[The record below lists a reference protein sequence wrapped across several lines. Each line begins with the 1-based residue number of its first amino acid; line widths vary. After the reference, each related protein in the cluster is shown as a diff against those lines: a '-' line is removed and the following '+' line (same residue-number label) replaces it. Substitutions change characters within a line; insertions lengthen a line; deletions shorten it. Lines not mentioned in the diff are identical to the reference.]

1 MKEAQVILNRLLD
14 KFENSKH
21 LSEPNTSRRRVM
33 LRIDKREL
41 PEYQYEDAV
50 VRDAYNI
57 AARELEQQA
66 LVRLEW
72 ARKQSVLSCIVL
84 DLERVAQCYECADRV
99 HPRKKAEE
107 VANIIMQKLADNPVP
122 WIAAWRDAVCAQVR
136 NSMKVPT
143 YCREND
149 GLLQELLLTF
159 QRYAELS
166 GSVTMRAFSSQ
177 CFHDTKYFER
187 NVRELFLTIA
197 RKYNTQLAAACTEA
211 ELGERDQLAFLGIYA
226 RPELYELSGDCAI
239 CLKKGELQLSAAE
252 PYGLALPSTLV
263 SEIVDIELKN
273 ICCITF
279 IENKTNYDE
288 YLLAEK
294 QPEELAVYHGGFL
307 SPQKQKHFCKN
318 WLLRQGKPCK
328 FDSGRILIWAAFC
341 MFENLQTVFPQLE
354 PMRME
359 GRFVEQYHKN
369 GLKRPEQYLK
379 KLKKERNVGR
389 YTLFVDAIDKILQYG
404 VTIEQETFLE

>member
-99 HPRKKAEE
+99 HPQKKAEE

-122 WIAAWRDAVCAQVR
+122 WIAAWSDAVCAQVR

-211 ELGERDQLAFLGIYA
+211 ELGARDQLAFLGIYA

-239 CLKKGELQLSAAE
+239 CLKKGELRLSAAE

-294 QPEELAVYHGGFL
+294 QPEELVVYHGGFL
-307 SPQKQKHFCKN
+307 SPRKKKLFEKLAAAAGETMQIRF
-318 WLLRQGKPCK
+318 
-328 FDSGRILIWAAFC
+328 WADIDLGGFC

-379 KLKKERNVGR
+379 KLKEERNAGR
-389 YTLFVDAIDKILQYG
+389 HTLFVDAIDKILQYG

>member
-41 PEYQYEDAV
+41 PEYQYEDAA
-50 VRDAYNI
+50 VRDAYNA
-57 AARELEQQA
+57 AARELERQA

-84 DLERVAQCYECADRV
+84 DLERVEQCYECADRV

-136 NSMKVPT
+136 NSMKVPM

-159 QRYAELS
+159 QRYATLS

-226 RPELYELSGDCAI
+226 RPELYELSGDCTI
-239 CLKKGELQLSAAE
+239 LLQKGELRLSAAE
-252 PYGLALPSTLV
+252 LQQGTEPREALNSFLLFIGKDPLVGHNIAFDLEFLRMTCKRYGFPAPTNRQIDLAQLARRNLTRIANYKLVTLAQH
-263 SEIVDIELKN
+263 
-273 ICCITF
+273 F
-279 IENKTNYDE
+279 Q
-288 YLLAEK
+288 LAEK
-294 QPEELAVYHGGFL
+294 VEHRALPDCRLIQQVY
-307 SPQKQKHFCKN
+307 C
-318 WLLRQGKPCK
+318 
-328 FDSGRILIWAAFC
+328 
-341 MFENLQTVFPQLE
+341 
-354 PMRME
+354 
-359 GRFVEQYHKN
+359 
-369 GLKRPEQYLK
+369 
-379 KLKKERNVGR
+379 KLK
-389 YTLFVDAIDKILQYG
+389 
-404 VTIEQETFLE
+404 ETAVQ

>member
-21 LSEPNTSRRRVM
+21 LSEPNVSRRRVM

-50 VRDAYNI
+50 VRDAYNA

-99 HPRKKAEE
+99 HPQKRAEE
-107 VANIIMQKLADNPVP
+107 VERLITQKLEGNPVS
-122 WIAAWRDAVCAQVR
+122 WIAAWRDAVCTQAR
-136 NSMKVPT
+136 NSMRVPT
-143 YCREND
+143 FCREND
-149 GLLQELLLTF
+149 HLLQDLLLTF

-177 CFHDTKYFER
+177 CFHDTKYFEP
-187 NVRELFLTIA
+187 NVRELFLGIA
-197 RKYNTQLAAACTEA
+197 RKYNIQLAAACTEA
-211 ELGERDQLAFLGIYA
+211 ELGERDQLSFLGIYA
-226 RPELYELSGDCAI
+226 RPELYELSGDCTI
-239 CLKKGELQLSAAE
+239 LLQKGELRLSAAE
-252 PYGLALPSTLV
+252 PYGVALPSTLM
-263 SEIVDIELKN
+263 SEIVDIDLKN
-273 ICCITF
+273 NCCITF

-288 YLLAEK
+288 YLLVEK
-294 QPEELAVYHGGFL
+294 QPEELVVYHGGFL
-307 SPQKQKHFCKN
+307 SPQKKKLFEK
-318 WLLRQGKPCK
+318 LAAVAGKTMQIR
-328 FDSGRILIWAAFC
+328 FWADIDLGGFC
-341 MFENLQTVFPQLE
+341 MFENLQMVFPQLE

-359 GRFVEQYHKN
+359 GLFVEQYHKN
-369 GLKRPEQYLK
+369 GLNRPEQYLQ
-379 KLKKERNVGR
+379 KLQEERNAGR
-389 YTLFVDAIDKILQYG
+389 HPLFADAIDKILQYG
-404 VTIEQETFLE
+404 VTIEQEIFLE

>member
-99 HPRKKAEE
+99 HPQKKAEE

-166 GSVTMRAFSSQ
+166 GSVTMRAFSS
-177 CFHDTKYFER
+177 
-187 NVRELFLTIA
+187 
-197 RKYNTQLAAACTEA
+197 
-211 ELGERDQLAFLGIYA
+211 
-226 RPELYELSGDCAI
+226 
-239 CLKKGELQLSAAE
+239 
-252 PYGLALPSTLV
+252 
-263 SEIVDIELKN
+263 
-273 ICCITF
+273 
-279 IENKTNYDE
+279 
-288 YLLAEK
+288 
-294 QPEELAVYHGGFL
+294 
-307 SPQKQKHFCKN
+307 
-318 WLLRQGKPCK
+318 
-328 FDSGRILIWAAFC
+328 
-341 MFENLQTVFPQLE
+341 
-354 PMRME
+354 
-359 GRFVEQYHKN
+359 
-369 GLKRPEQYLK
+369 
-379 KLKKERNVGR
+379 
-389 YTLFVDAIDKILQYG
+389 
-404 VTIEQETFLE
+404 

>member
-50 VRDAYNI
+50 VRDAYNA

-107 VANIIMQKLADNPVP
+107 VANILSCRSWQDNPVP

-136 NSMKVPT
+136 NSMRVPT
-143 YCREND
+143 FCREND
-149 GLLQELLLTF
+149 DLLQDLLLTF

-187 NVRELFLTIA
+187 NVRELFLGIA
-197 RKYNTQLAAACTEA
+197 RKYNIQLAAACTEA
-211 ELGERDQLAFLGIYA
+211 ELGERDQLSFLGIYA

-239 CLKKGELQLSAAE
+239 
-252 PYGLALPSTLV
+252 
-263 SEIVDIELKN
+263 
-273 ICCITF
+273 
-279 IENKTNYDE
+279 
-288 YLLAEK
+288 LLARRENYGSA
-294 QPEELAVYHGGFL
+294 QQNLMD
-307 SPQKQKHFCKN
+307 
-318 WLLRQGKPCK
+318 WLCPVHLCQR
-328 FDSGRILIWAAFC
+328 LW
-341 MFENLQTVFPQLE
+341 
-354 PMRME
+354 
-359 GRFVEQYHKN
+359 
-369 GLKRPEQYLK
+369 
-379 KLKKERNVGR
+379 
-389 YTLFVDAIDKILQYG
+389 TLN
-404 VTIEQETFLE
+404 

>member
-84 DLERVAQCYECADRV
+84 DLERVEQCYECADRV

-107 VANIIMQKLADNPVP
+107 VANIIMQKLEDNPVP

-136 NSMKVPT
+136 NSMKVPM

-149 GLLQELLLTF
+149 G
-159 QRYAELS
+159 S
-166 GSVTMRAFSSQ
+166 
-177 CFHDTKYFER
+177 CFLPLHESTIPNWRRPVQKR
-187 NVRELFLTIA
+187 N
-197 RKYNTQLAAACTEA
+197 
-211 ELGERDQLAFLGIYA
+211 
-226 RPELYELSGDCAI
+226 
-239 CLKKGELQLSAAE
+239 
-252 PYGLALPSTLV
+252 LV
-263 SEIVDIELKN
+263 SGISLHFWESMPARS
-273 ICCITF
+273 F
-279 IENKTNYDE
+279 TNSR
-288 YLLAEK
+288 AMA
-294 QPEELAVYHGGFL
+294 QSA
-307 SPQKQKHFCKN
+307 
-318 WLLRQGKPCK
+318 
-328 FDSGRILIWAAFC
+328 
-341 MFENLQTVFPQLE
+341 
-354 PMRME
+354 
-359 GRFVEQYHKN
+359 
-369 GLKRPEQYLK
+369 
-379 KLKKERNVGR
+379 
-389 YTLFVDAIDKILQYG
+389 
-404 VTIEQETFLE
+404 

>member
-122 WIAAWRDAVCAQVR
+122 WIAAWRNAVCAQVR

-149 GLLQELLLTF
+149 GLLQELLYTDQLK
-159 QRYAELS
+159 
-166 GSVTMRAFSSQ
+166 M
-177 CFHDTKYFER
+177 
-187 NVRELFLTIA
+187 
-197 RKYNTQLAAACTEA
+197 QLATLNDLGRKWTVRINREVQRCEDTAKNIGTLCMELKLAGGLDYNKVKGFKDKQKVTEDA
-211 ELGERDQLAFLGIYA
+211 RAQFYFAVDQPFRQWLQAIDPERDDPDETVLRWQAQARSIAKKLGEQMVMEAGNAALKGHRIVVDKGKKTERTILYTSPRAYNIFRAKLWEIY
-226 RPELYELSGDCAI
+226 P
-239 CLKKGELQLSAAE
+239 KAE
-252 PYGLALPSTLV
+252 S
-263 SEIVDIELKN
+263 
-273 ICCITF
+273 
-279 IENKTNYDE
+279 
-288 YLLAEK
+288 
-294 QPEELAVYHGGFL
+294 
-307 SPQKQKHFCKN
+307 
-318 WLLRQGKPCK
+318 
-328 FDSGRILIWAAFC
+328 
-341 MFENLQTVFPQLE
+341 
-354 PMRME
+354 
-359 GRFVEQYHKN
+359 
-369 GLKRPEQYLK
+369 
-379 KLKKERNVGR
+379 
-389 YTLFVDAIDKILQYG
+389 
-404 VTIEQETFLE
+404 

>member
-33 LRIDKREL
+33 LRIDKGEL

-177 CFHDTKYFER
+177 CFLPLHESTIPSWRRPVQKR
-187 NVRELFLTIA
+187 N
-197 RKYNTQLAAACTEA
+197 
-211 ELGERDQLAFLGIYA
+211 
-226 RPELYELSGDCAI
+226 
-239 CLKKGELQLSAAE
+239 
-252 PYGLALPSTLV
+252 LV
-263 SEIVDIELKN
+263 SGISLHFWESMPARSFTNSRAIVRS
-273 ICCITF
+273 
-279 IENKTNYDE
+279 
-288 YLLAEK
+288 A
-294 QPEELAVYHGGFL
+294 
-307 SPQKQKHFCKN
+307 
-318 WLLRQGKPCK
+318 
-328 FDSGRILIWAAFC
+328 
-341 MFENLQTVFPQLE
+341 
-354 PMRME
+354 
-359 GRFVEQYHKN
+359 
-369 GLKRPEQYLK
+369 
-379 KLKKERNVGR
+379 
-389 YTLFVDAIDKILQYG
+389 
-404 VTIEQETFLE
+404 